1 MILEIYL
8 WCWMHLEPRY
18 AAKRGAKLL
27 GLAVLALA
35 PLIYVNIDMTRQGF
49 KPAPPSLTI
58 QVGQQDS
65 NH

>member
-1 MILEIYL
+1 MVLEIYL

-35 PLIYVNIDMTRQGF
+35 PLIYVNIDMTRHGF
-49 KPAPPSLTI
+49 KPSAPSLTI
-58 QVGQQDS
+58 QVGQQ
-65 NH
+65 NPNR